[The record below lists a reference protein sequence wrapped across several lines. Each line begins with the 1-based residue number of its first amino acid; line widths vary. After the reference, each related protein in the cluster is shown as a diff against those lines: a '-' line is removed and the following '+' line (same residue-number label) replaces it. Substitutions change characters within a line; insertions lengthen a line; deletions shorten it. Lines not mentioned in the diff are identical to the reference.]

1 MLMGIIEGDVVG
13 LGLDQTTS
21 TLFFTKNGVLVG
33 SKTFPT
39 LPSCGPPPPPS
50 SSPMPFASQR
60 NPVITKSTDTL
71 LYPAVGL
78 RSQGESV
85 AVNLCGP
92 FRYDIEAH
100 VREVKERMSKEVE
113 EVELKKVASVVDL
126 VDDRD
131 VAVADA
137 EQARETEGKCEDR
150 REGEMKEPIDS
161 SHVGTPIHRISSA
174 TTPMSTSAPEPL
186 PSNSQKRPPCA
197 PLDPLCLTTTAF
209 VLDYLNHHGHTKA
222 EGMMRRAIRGRNWIG
237 APASSSSSSSSPTA
251 TDSRILNLATSD
263 DIRMTKPN
271 QTLQDFPTISSA
283 LLYLSNL
290 IRKPFEERV
299 PWTLWKELAHLDNA
313 SAHSREDMEEREKG
327 KGKGKERALESGIR
341 DLRHKADETDG
352 MEREEMELEGSLLVY
367 DFLHAAIFSAADQ
380 DSIEVDGEEGM
391 KEEQQGADADART
404 IAIGRKIQEHLQ
416 RSCTSLPASTLPAVL
431 KSRRQEDDWAIY
443 AKEAFGAIVDPQRYS
458 ESERWAHWRDRLAG
472 RLEVFLRREFSSWYL
487 DAFGTRKM
495 VSCVDNLVPI
505 FFLPWTG
512 RRNLPQISR
521 LETAII
527 QTDAVVHALA
537 ERRPNSGAAFVDVK
551 GALRLSEAK
560 EKRM

>member
-1 MLMGIIEGDVVG
+1 MGIIEGDVVG

-60 NPVITKSTDTL
+60 HPVITKSTDTL

-100 VREVKERMSKEVE
+100 VRGVKERMSKEVE

-131 VAVADA
+131 VAFADA
-137 EQARETEGKCEDR
+137 EQAREKEGKCEDR

-161 SHVGTPIHRISSA
+161 SHVGTPIHCISSA
-174 TTPMSTSAPEPL
+174 TTQTTTSAPGPIS
-186 PSNSQKRPPCA
+186 SNSQKPPPSA
-197 PLDPLCLTTTAF
+197 PLDPLCQTTTAF

-222 EGMMRRAIRGRNWIG
+222 EGMMRRAIGKRNWTG
-237 APASSSSSSSSPTA
+237 APASWSSSSSPTA
-251 TDSRILNLATSD
+251 SNSRILSLAASD
-263 DIRMTKPN
+263 DMRMTKYNP
-271 QTLQDFPTISSA
+271 TLQNFPTIPSA

-299 PWTLWKELAHLDNA
+299 PWTLWKELALLDNA
-313 SAHSREDMEEREKG
+313 SAHSREDMKEKEKG
-327 KGKGKERALESGIR
+327 KGKGKERALESDIR
-341 DLRHKADETDG
+341 DVKRKADETDG

-391 KEEQQGADADART
+391 KEKQGADADART
-404 IAIGRKIQEHLQ
+404 IAIGRKIQGHLQ
-416 RSCTSLPASTLPAVL
+416 RSCTSFPASTLPAVL

-458 ESERWAHWRDRLAG
+458 ESEKWTHWRDRLAG
-472 RLEVFLRREFSSWYL
+472 KLEVFLRRESSSWYL
-487 DAFGTRKM
+487 DVCGTTKNGFM
-495 VSCVDNLVPI
+495 C
-505 FFLPWTG
+505 
-512 RRNLPQISR
+512 
-521 LETAII
+521 
-527 QTDAVVHALA
+527 
-537 ERRPNSGAAFVDVK
+537 
-551 GALRLSEAK
+551 
-560 EKRM
+560 